1 MKNTTAIRV
10 PEIRKKVLEKSL
22 RETLGGFHR
31 EELEIEPMA
40 DPLDV
45 VRWGME
51 REIAS
56 RTLDQK
62 AHRVRE
68 IRAALDRLEEG
79 TFGICEDCEKPI
91 GPKRLDAVPW
101 ATLCVS
107 CQSEAEAPEVAP
119 PLGRA
124 A

>member
-1 MKNTTAIRV
+1 MTNTTAIRT
-10 PEIRKKVLEKSL
+10 PEIQKKALKNAL
-22 RETLGGFHR
+22 RETLGTFR
-31 EELEIEPMA
+31 RDELEIEPVA

-62 AHRVRE
+62 AQRIRE
-68 IRAALDRLEEG
+68 IRAALDRIEEG
-79 TFGICEDCEKPI
+79 TYGICEQCEKPI
-91 GPKRLDAVPW
+91 GPRRLEAVPW
-101 ATLCVS
+101 ATLCIS
-107 CQSEAEAPEVAP
+107 CQHEAERAATAPA
-119 PLGRA
+119 LGRA

>member
-1 MKNTTAIRV
+1 MTNTTTIRA
-10 PEIRKKVLEKSL
+10 PGLRKKALEKAL

-45 VRWGME
+45 VRWSME
-51 REIAS
+51 REIAG

-68 IRAALDRLEEG
+68 IRAALDRLGEG
-79 TFGICEDCEKPI
+79 AFGTCERCEKPI
-91 GPKRLDAVPW
+91 GQKRLDAVPW

-107 CQSEAEAPEVAP
+107 CQSEAESPVVAL
-119 PLGRA
+119 PLDRA